1 MNTLIQLIESVKQS
15 FSTTVDS
22 FIEFINKR
30 SKGAAKIAESTE
42 KKGGLSL
49 LTTAHFKAKAV
60 PYSKGLKFCKK
71 PNASELIKAEYKVNL
86 EKLQNLDNLTL
97 TQFQQ
102 ITGKLEVYGELY
114 IKHKN

>member
-86 EKLQNLDNLTL
+86 EKLQNLDNLTQ

-102 ITGKLEVYGELY
+102 ITGKIEVYGELY

>member
-22 FIEFINKR
+22 FIDFINKR

-49 LTTAHFKAKAV
+49 LTTAHFKAKAT
-60 PYSKGLKFCKK
+60 PYSKGLKWSKK
-71 PNASELIKAEYKVNL
+71 PNVAELLEAEYKVNL
-86 EKLQNLDNLTL
+86 DKLQNLDNLTQ

-102 ITGKLEVYGELY
+102 LTGKLEVYGELY